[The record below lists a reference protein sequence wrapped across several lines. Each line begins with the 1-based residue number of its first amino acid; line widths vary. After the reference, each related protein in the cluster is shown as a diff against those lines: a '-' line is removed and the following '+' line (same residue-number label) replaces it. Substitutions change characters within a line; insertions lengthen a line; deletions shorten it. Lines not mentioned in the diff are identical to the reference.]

1 MATKS
6 TRKSTITA
14 TPFVETQEP
23 SFDFNAMMDSLPS
36 WQRIACAW
44 VASLVT
50 SVGIGYLGG
59 YITSYLML
67 GAALL
72 TGSVF
77 ITLLVYVLGMLLT
90 IYAGYKAGL
99 FVHLE
104 VITEKVDAR
113 IESAKSYVSGLFSS
127 QKVCAS

>member
-1 MATKS
+1 MATTKS

-36 WQRIACAW
+36 WKRIACAW
-44 VASLVT
+44 IASAVASF
-50 SVGIGYLGG
+50 GIGYLGG

-99 FVHLE
+99 FIHLE
-104 VITEKVDAR
+104 VITESIDAR
-113 IESAKSYVSGLFSS
+113 FDSAKSFVTGLFSS
-127 QKVCAS
+127 KVVTA